1 MMKAELKQE
10 MIKSVVL
17 EAQSAAWEALAKL
30 REAENKA
37 LTPEGPRSCVTSG
50 SGCGTN

>member
-1 MMKAELKQE
+1 MKAEHKQE
-10 MIKSVVL
+10 IVKSFVL

-37 LTPEGPRSCVTSG
+37 LRARAAA
-50 SGCGTN
+50 